1 MAYVYNNRQSDFEI
15 QLRQFWQRH
24 RGRMWIV
31 PLVVIVILLISSVFY
46 SIDADSEGVIL
57 RFGKYTRSSAPG
69 LHTKLPWLIE
79 TVYEVPVARV
89 ESLEFG
95 FATLRPG
102 KVTQYAPRTADLM
115 KVATMLTG
123 DLNLSHV
130 EWIVQYRIAD
140 AHNYLFKIGGSDQ
153 ARVAVEDTIRN
164 VSEAVIRKLVG
175 DSSID
180 EVITIGRFQIAE
192 DAKLAIQK
200 GLDDFETGIEVVT
213 VKLQAAT
220 PPAAVKDAFDEVNRA
235 RQRKERVV
243 NDALGMRNQR
253 VPAARGERDRAIL
266 EAEGYRE
273 RVTRE
278 MTGRVNAFLAQLEQ
292 YNKSPEVTRSRL
304 YLEAMEQVLSQVDLK
319 IVIDDSIH
327 SMLPL
332 LDLDENQG
340 AESSK

>member
-1 MAYVYNNRQSDFEI
+1 VADLYSNRQVDFEK
-15 QLRQFWQRH
+15 LLLLLWQRH
-24 RGRMWIV
+24 RRRIWIV
-31 PLVVIVILLISSVFY
+31 PLVVVVILVISSVFY

-69 LHTKLPWLIE
+69 LHTKLPWPIE
-79 TVYEVPVARV
+79 TVYKVPVARV

-95 FATLRPG
+95 FATLQPG
-102 KVTQYAPRTADLM
+102 KVTQYAPQTVNLTE
-115 KVATMLTG
+115 VAAMLTG

-140 AHNYLFKIGGSDQ
+140 AKNYLFKIGGSDQ
-153 ARVAVEDTIRN
+153 PRVAVEDIIRD
-164 VSEAVIRKLVG
+164 VAEAVVRKLVG

-192 DAKLAIQK
+192 DAKLAIQE
-200 GLDDFETGIEVVT
+200 GLDDLEAGVEVVA

-243 NDALGMRNQR
+243 NDAKGERNER

-278 MTGRVNAFLAQLEQ
+278 MNGRVSAFLAQLEQ
-292 YNKSPEVTRSRL
+292 YKKSPEVTRSRL
-304 YLEAMEQVLSQVDLK
+304 YLEAMEQILSQVDQK
-319 IVIDDSIH
+319 IIIDASIR

-332 LDLDENQG
+332 LNLDENQG
-340 AESSK
+340 TKSNK